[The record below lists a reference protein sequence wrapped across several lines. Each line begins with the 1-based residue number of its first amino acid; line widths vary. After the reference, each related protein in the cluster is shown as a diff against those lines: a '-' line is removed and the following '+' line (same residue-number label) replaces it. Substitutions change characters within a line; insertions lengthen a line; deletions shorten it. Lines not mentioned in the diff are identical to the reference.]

1 MSRIY
6 AAFIA
11 LPKADPAVLPPG
23 FPSDP
28 RKLRQWVDSLPRA
41 NAEATLT
48 LLSKAL
54 EGMPA
59 LPWRGATRGEA
70 LDILRP
76 LVLDVIAP
84 LAMQLRN
91 AALPLAPN
99 LVAATRMVEA
109 LHMCLGQGY
118 RQAVAELCAANGKV
132 PLLKGA
138 LVTTLL
144 RQACSHFALALAQ
157 VWRSY
162 RAPPAHVWQSLHRSY
177 AFAQLLGLDTKP
189 VEDAL
194 LKRNTS
200 CRQVYLQCLLM
211 ALANPYAFTQPEQ
224 EALWRLALD
233 YGLRLPAGTEQ
244 PDGVALALGAEGDR
258 AFPDT
263 DATVREWI
271 DVSPLLSD
279 LQAAVAGSS
288 AETVYLSR
296 QGSLPLDRRLAV
308 RWQQSLAAS
317 ITRNSLRL
325 PGGHQ
330 LDTVLGMSS
339 LHAQLNGGHSFAVFA
354 QHQQTQRTAMGQGSN
369 PLPRAGESDRLKLLP
384 AQVLDQ
390 SPSGYRMRW
399 PAEAQARVRVGEIVG
414 LALHEESI
422 ESRAWLL
429 GAVRW
434 LRYEDNGEVSAGVEL
449 LGLRVWAVAL
459 TPANTRTG
467 KADPVRAIEFVA
479 GPGGCPRHG
488 VIVAASD
495 QFVFEGATVESPRDD
510 AGWLMHA
517 EHHVSAADGPLRQVG
532 EIGEYA
538 ILSCEMERRDVDTQ
552 EQRA

>member
-1 MSRIY
+1 MSRIF

-11 LPKADPAVLPPG
+11 LPDSATVAPPTG
-23 FPSDP
+23 FPADA
-28 RKLRQWVDSLPRA
+28 RKLRQWVDTLPRA

-54 EGMPA
+54 AGMPA
-59 LPWRGATRGEA
+59 LPWRGAERGEA
-70 LDILRP
+70 LDVLRP
-76 LVLDVIAP
+76 VVLDVIAP
-84 LAMQLRN
+84 LATQLRN

-99 LVAATRMVEA
+99 LVAATRAVEA
-109 LHMCLGQGY
+109 LHMGMGQGY

-132 PLLKGA
+132 PMLKGA

-157 VWRSY
+157 AWRSY
-162 RAPPAHVWQSLHRSY
+162 RTPPAHAWQSLHRTY

-189 VEDAL
+189 VEDTL
-194 LKRNTS
+194 LKRSSS

-211 ALANPYAFTQPEQ
+211 ALANPYAFAQSEQ

-233 YGLRLPAGTEQ
+233 YGLRLPAGPGQ
-244 PDGVALALGAEGDR
+244 PDGVALALGADADR

-271 DVSPLLSD
+271 DVSPLLAD
-279 LQAAVAGSS
+279 LQAAIAGGSG
-288 AETVYLSR
+288 ETVYLSR

-308 RWQQSLAAS
+308 RWHQGLAAS

-325 PGGHQ
+325 PGGHR

-339 LHAQLNGGHSFAVFA
+339 LHMQLNGGHSFAVFVRHRQA
-354 QHQQTQRTAMGQGSN
+354 QRAAMGQGGEPLLPASN
-369 PLPRAGESDRLKLLP
+369 YEQLKLLP

-390 SPSGYRMRW
+390 SPSGYRVRW

-414 LALHEESI
+414 LSLQEDSVEA
-422 ESRAWLL
+422 RAWLL
-429 GAVRW
+429 GAIRW

-449 LGLRVWAVAL
+449 LGLRVWPAAL
-459 TPANTRTG
+459 TPAKTRAGT
-467 KADPVRAIEFVA
+467 ADPVRAIEFVA
-479 GPGGCPRHG
+479 GPGASPRHG
-488 VIVAASD
+488 LIVSVND
-495 QFVFEGATVESPRDD
+495 QFVFEGATIDSQHHDPN
-510 AGWLMHA
+510 WLLHA
-517 EHHVSAADGPLRQVG
+517 EHHASAADGPLRQVG

-538 ILSCEMERRDVDTQ
+538 ILSRESVPRDVVTQ
-552 EQRA
+552 EQGA